1 LPRAPASYV
10 ARLSAAEAE
19 ARRIADLLTE
29 SLDPAH
35 AVCAAFEAPAG
46 GWQVEVHFVA
56 PLDATALRALMESV
70 AGRDYAD
77 ALVCT
82 PVAQRDWV
90 AASLA
95 ALAPVQAGRF
105 VVHGAHDRA
114 RVPPNS
120 IRIEIE
126 AALAFGTGHHAT
138 TRGCLLAIDALV
150 KQRTKRKSEGIAY
163 LPLQGGAEAAYGRR
177 SLHQERR
184 CEASAMPPKLAKR
197 AKAWRVG
204 VDQGSTSPRNACGV
218 PTLPF
223 QGRVKRRSTPSKIL
237 DLGTG
242 TGVLAIALAKILRT
256 RVLATDIDICAV
268 RIARANARNNRVAA
282 LVETVHAAG
291 FNAPRL
297 AGAARFDFV
306 LANILLGP
314 LQRLAAPIAR
324 RLAPGA
330 RVVLSGLL
338 AAHANAA
345 LAAYRAQ
352 GLALERRIKLDG
364 WVTLVMRR

>member
-1 LPRAPASYV
+1 LQRAPATYV
-10 ARLSAAEAE
+10 ARLSAAEAD

-29 SLDPAH
+29 SLDPAR
-35 AVCAAFEAPAG
+35 AVCAAFEAPAD
-46 GWQVEVHFVA
+46 GWRVEVHFVA
-56 PLDATALRALMESV
+56 PLNATALRVLIAS
-70 AGRDYAD
+70 AIGRVEAD

-82 PVAQRDWV
+82 PVAHRDWV
-90 AASLA
+90 AASLEG
-95 ALAPVQAGRF
+95 LPPVRAGRF

-114 RVPPNS
+114 RVPANC
-120 IRIEIE
+120 IGIEIE

-138 TRGCLLAIDALV
+138 TRGCLLAIDGLV
-150 KQRTKRKSEGIAY
+150 KRTK
-163 LPLQGGAEAAYGRR
+163 PLR
-177 SLHQERR
+177 
-184 CEASAMPPKLAKR
+184 
-197 AKAWRVG
+197 
-204 VDQGSTSPRNACGV
+204 
-218 PTLPF
+218 
-223 QGRVKRRSTPSKIL
+223 IL

-242 TGVLAIALAKILRT
+242 TGVLAIALAKTLRT
-256 RVLATDIDICAV
+256 RILATDIDIRAV
-268 RIARANARNNRVAA
+268 HVARANARNNRIAA
-282 LVETVHAAG
+282 LIETVHAVG

-297 AGAARFDFV
+297 ARDTRFDFV

-345 LAAYRAQ
+345 IAAYRAQ

-364 WVTLVMRR
+364 WVTLVMKRRASQRS

>member
-1 LPRAPASYV
+1 MQRAPATFV
-10 ARLSAAEAE
+10 ARLSAAEHD

-29 SLDPAH
+29 SLDPAR
-35 AVCAAFEAPAG
+35 AVCAAFAAPAG

-56 PLDATALRALMESV
+56 PLNAAALRDLV
-70 AGRDYAD
+70 ASAVGRDEAD
-77 ALVCT
+77 TLECT
-82 PVAQRDWV
+82 PVAHRDWV

-95 ALAPVQAGRF
+95 GLAPVRAGRF

-114 RVPPNS
+114 RVPANA
-120 IRIEIE
+120 IGVEIE

-138 TRGCLLAIDALV
+138 TRGCLLAIDRWA
-150 KQRTKRKSEGIAY
+150 KQRIKRKSQGITY
-163 LPLQGGAEAAYGRR
+163 LPLKGGGR
-177 SLHQERR
+177 
-184 CEASAMPPKLAKR
+184 PPKLAKR

-204 VDQGSTSPRNACGV
+204 VKMTPPRITGACHRAALRVDPLGD

-223 QGRVKRRSTPSKIL
+223 QGRVKNDSARPKVL

-256 RVLATDIDICAV
+256 HVLATDIDMRAV
-268 RIARANARNNRVAA
+268 RIAHANARNNRVAA
-282 LVETVHAAG
+282 LVETIHASG

-297 AGAARFDFV
+297 AGSARYDLV

-345 LAAYRAQ
+345 IAAYRTQ
-352 GLALERRIKLDG
+352 GLALERRIRLDG
-364 WVTLVMRR
+364 WVTLVMKRRASQRS

>member
-1 LPRAPASYV
+1 LQRAPATYV

-29 SLDPAH
+29 CLDLAR
-35 AVCAAFEAPAG
+35 AVCAAFEAPTG

-56 PLDATALRALMESV
+56 PLDATALRALVASV
-70 AGRDYAD
+70 VGRDQAD
-77 ALVCT
+77 ALECT
-82 PVAQRDWV
+82 PVAHRDWI
-90 AASLA
+90 AASLEG
-95 ALAPVQAGRF
+95 LPPVRAGRF
-105 VVHGAHDRA
+105 VVHGAHNRA
-114 RVPPNS
+114 RVPANR
-120 IRIEIE
+120 IGIEIE

-138 TRGCLLAIDALV
+138 TRGCLLAIDELM
-150 KQRTKRKSEGIAY
+150 KRNKS
-163 LPLQGGAEAAYGRR
+163 RR
-177 SLHQERR
+177 
-184 CEASAMPPKLAKR
+184 
-197 AKAWRVG
+197 
-204 VDQGSTSPRNACGV
+204 
-218 PTLPF
+218 
-223 QGRVKRRSTPSKIL
+223 IL

-256 RVLATDIDICAV
+256 RVLATDIDIRAV
-268 RIARANARNNRVAA
+268 HVARANARNNHIAA
-282 LVETVHAAG
+282 LIETVHAAG

-297 AGAARFDFV
+297 SGGTRFDLV

-314 LQRLAAPIAR
+314 LQRLATPIAR

-345 LAAYRAQ
+345 IAAYRAQ

-364 WVTLVMRR
+364 WVTLVLARPADNVEARRLGDARTMRPTESQAHRPRDPNRRS